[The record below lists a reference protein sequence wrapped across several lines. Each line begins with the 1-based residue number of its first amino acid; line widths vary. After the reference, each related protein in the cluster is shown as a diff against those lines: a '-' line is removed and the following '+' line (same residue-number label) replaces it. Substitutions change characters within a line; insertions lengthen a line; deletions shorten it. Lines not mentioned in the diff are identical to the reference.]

1 MRAKVVGRWVF
12 GAALGAA
19 AVGGGTVAAGDYPP
33 DDPTATTVPRG
44 GATTTVAERPDG
56 QLPATG
62 SDTNMTLRIASGV
75 IVTGAGLL
83 VAARWRRRTT
93 AA

>member
-1 MRAKVVGRWVF
+1 MRAKCLGRWVF
-12 GAALGAA
+12 VAAVGAA
-19 AVGGGTVAAGDYPP
+19 AMGGGTVAASDYPP
-33 DDPTATTVPRG
+33 EDTSATTVPR
-44 GATTTVAERPDG
+44 ATTTVAEDPDG
-56 QLPATG
+56 ELPATG
-62 SDTNMTLRIASGV
+62 SDSNTTVRIASGV